1 MPKVYKLFLY
11 RNTVIMIDVC
21 RNARIRTVVR
31 PLVADYRSLYNKK
44 IMDEHA
50 LMRMFSWFGVDIVS
64 TDFI

>member
-1 MPKVYKLFLY
+1 
-11 RNTVIMIDVC
+11 MIDVC